1 MTSRNNVKV
10 DYLVVT
16 VPLTSLNDEE
26 IDQFWRLSINGDF
39 YKLYGYKGFIKD
51 KIFIGDNGERMLL
64 QATGANA
71 NEALSLVNASWQGLS
86 VARIDV
92 QLTVL
97 VPDADSVIRGTM
109 PPNSYKAV
117 RIVNL
122 GERGSTLYVGSP
134 KSRCRVRVYNKTAEA
149 GESRVD
155 GQERLRIE
163 LQLRDSYADR
173 CLVNLKAGTGDMFYR
188 YYVSRMTDGYITS
201 IVDKALANSNL
212 LCMIDVETQKTDD
225 TRKEWVEHSVIP
237 ALIKL
242 SVYDRDYFRQLV
254 ERLKGLLD

>member
-1 MTSRNNVKV
+1 
-10 DYLVVT
+10 
-16 VPLTSLNDEE
+16 
-26 IDQFWRLSINGDF
+26 
-39 YKLYGYKGFIKD
+39 
-51 KIFIGDNGERMLL
+51 
-64 QATGANA
+64 
-71 NEALSLVNASWQGLS
+71 
-86 VARIDV
+86 
-92 QLTVL
+92 
-97 VPDADSVIRGTM
+97 M